1 MRVLIFSLVIFSFH
15 SLVAQEPIVWS
26 ATYQQANKK
35 IVFNA
40 AIEKGWHVYSQFIDP
55 SAGPVPTSFVI
66 DSGKGFSLTG
76 GVVEPKPIVA
86 FDESFEAEVAFFEK
100 NVSFEQKINDLYCSS
115 YALNKLNLFIT
126 CTSKSVVLR
135 PVNSPKTFSFSTRNV
150 IELLLIFNKTS
161 LSKV

>member
-26 ATYQQANKK
+26 AIYQQANKK

-100 NVSFEQKINDLYCSS
+100 NVSFEQKINVFDSS
-115 YALNKLNLFIT
+115 VIKARVTYMLCNNET
-126 CTSKSVVLR
+126 CLPPTETILTINIY
-135 PVNSPKTFSFSTRNV
+135 P
-150 IELLLIFNKTS
+150 
-161 LSKV
+161 

>member
-100 NVSFEQKINDLYCSS
+100 NVSFEQKINVFDASEITTRVTYMLCNDETCLPPTEKILT
-115 YALNKLNLFIT
+115 LNIY
-126 CTSKSVVLR
+126 
-135 PVNSPKTFSFSTRNV
+135 P
-150 IELLLIFNKTS
+150 
-161 LSKV
+161 

>member
-1 MRVLIFSLVIFSFH
+1 MRALIFSLVIFSFH

-100 NVSFEQKINDLYCSS
+100 NVSFEQKINVFDSS
-115 YALNKLNLFIT
+115 VIKARVTYMLCNNET
-126 CTSKSVVLR
+126 CLPPTETILTINIY
-135 PVNSPKTFSFSTRNV
+135 P
-150 IELLLIFNKTS
+150 
-161 LSKV
+161 

>member
-1 MRVLIFSLVIFSFH
+1 M
-15 SLVAQEPIVWS
+15 VAQEPIVWS
-26 ATYQQANKK
+26 ATYEQVNKK

-100 NVSFEQKINDLYCSS
+100 NVSFEQKINVFDSS
-115 YALNKLNLFIT
+115 VIKARVTYMLCNDET
-126 CTSKSVVLR
+126 CLPPTETILTINIY
-135 PVNSPKTFSFSTRNV
+135 P
-150 IELLLIFNKTS
+150 
-161 LSKV
+161 

>member
-55 SAGPVPTSFVI
+55 SAGPVPTSCVI

-100 NVSFEQKINDLYCSS
+100 NVSFEQKINVFDSS
-115 YALNKLNLFIT
+115 VIKARVTYMLCNNET
-126 CTSKSVVLR
+126 CLPPTETILTINIY
-135 PVNSPKTFSFSTRNV
+135 P
-150 IELLLIFNKTS
+150 
-161 LSKV
+161 